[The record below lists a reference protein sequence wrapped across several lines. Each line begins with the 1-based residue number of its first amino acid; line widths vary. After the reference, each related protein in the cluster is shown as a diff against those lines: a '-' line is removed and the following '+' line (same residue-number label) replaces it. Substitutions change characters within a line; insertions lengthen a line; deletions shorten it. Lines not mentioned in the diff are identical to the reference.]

1 MRLLAELLQSV
12 IVGLTVVKCTI
23 LVGLLRIASSLPF
36 LKERLQEFEE
46 QHLLVPHQNFWDDYG
61 GKQMLAAVL
70 KIFLGDLKKTAVLG
84 SSAPNCKLVTT
95 DEKPCKLLDFARGTR
110 PLIGFQDVADF
121 VIVYICEAHPTD
133 EWRWNNNVEIL
144 QHRTL
149 QERCQAAEM
158 LKKTSGCSTPILVDT
173 MDNEATEAY
182 GAYPERLFIIQD
194 RKIVYE
200 GGTGPYNYKLWEVK
214 KWLEVYKASQ

>member
-1 MRLLAELLQSV
+1 MPLLAELLQSV
-12 IVGLTVVKCTI
+12 LVGLTVVKCTV

-46 QHLLVPHQNFWDDYG
+46 KHNLVPYENFWENYG

-70 KIFLGDLKKTAVLG
+70 KIFLGDLNKTAVLG

-110 PLIGFQDVADF
+110 PLIVNFGSRSWPPFLINFLNNFTNVVRGFQDVADF

-133 EWRWNNNVEIL
+133 EWRWNVSFFCLFVSSVYIRILWGSFRSGPFQGVKQLWKYCICLRLENNFPKEN
-144 QHRTL
+144 
-149 QERCQAAEM
+149 
-158 LKKTSGCSTPILVDT
+158 G
-173 MDNEATEAY
+173 
-182 GAYPERLFIIQD
+182 
-194 RKIVYE
+194 
-200 GGTGPYNYKLWEVK
+200 
-214 KWLEVYKASQ
+214 